1 MNSVQQKEALDRRL
15 TDREKNMFKKAIIA
29 IATIAALGASSMS
42 SANAFMGQ
50 SRNVKIGRQATVPI
64 AFSLYC
70 LKHLEECR
78 PSSQSQVAY
87 TAKVRN
93 LLASVNRSVNR
104 SIRPVRESRD
114 VWSLNP
120 TSGDCDDYAVSKRS
134 RLIRAGIPSGALRIA
149 VVRTPAGEGHAVLLV
164 KTNAGEFALDNLR
177 QTIVKRNQ
185 TGYRYISVAS
195 ANPMRWTR

>member
-1 MNSVQQKEALDRRL
+1 
-15 TDREKNMFKKAIIA
+15 MFKKAIIA
-29 IATIAALGASSMS
+29 IATIAALGVSSMAP
-42 SANAFMGQ
+42 ANAFMGQ
-50 SRNVKIGRQATVPI
+50 TRSFKMSRQGQATVPI

-78 PSSQSQVAY
+78 PSGRSEVAY
-87 TAKVRN
+87 TAKVRG

-120 TSGDCDDYAVSKRS
+120 TFGDCDDYAVTKRS

-177 QTIVKRNQ
+177 QTIVKRSQ

-195 ANPMRWTR
+195 ANPLRWTR

>member
-1 MNSVQQKEALDRRL
+1 
-15 TDREKNMFKKAIIA
+15 MFKKAIIA
-29 IATIAALGASSMS
+29 LATIAALGVTSMS
-42 SANAFMGQ
+42 SAHAINMGQ
-50 SRNVKIGRQATVPI
+50 SRNLKVSRQATVPI

-70 LKHLEECR
+70 LKHINECK
-78 PSSQSQVAY
+78 PSKQSQVAY

-93 LLASVNRSVNR
+93 LLASVNNSVNR

-114 VWSLNP
+114 VWTLNP
-120 TSGDCDDYAVSKRS
+120 TFGDCDDYAVTKRS

-164 KTNAGEFALDNLR
+164 KTSAGEFALDNLR
-177 QTIVKRNQ
+177 KSIVKRSQ

-195 ANPMRWTR
+195 ANPMRWGG